1 MNVALISSWVG
12 SWTDDAPLGNCPV
25 GRLAIGIA
33 TDICR
38 YRFLS
43 GPAFTLAVRISF
55 RVGDHTDRAIGKNTS
70 DFGQDM
76 LAGSGTYKARFYVA
90 RPRPPSSGRI
100 TRKPERTVALQL
112 TQGQV

>member
-1 MNVALISSWVG
+1 M
-12 SWTDDAPLGNCPV
+12 

-76 LAGSGTYKARFYVA
+76 LAGSGTYKARFYVRA
-90 RPRPPSSGRI
+90 HGHHPPVGSRANRRERLRYSSRRAKFLFDDD
-100 TRKPERTVALQL
+100 TPQAPVDA
-112 TQGQV
+112 